1 MASAVAGLIAGKLAE
16 LVWDEVTL
24 MWTFKD
30 DVDALSWT
38 MVKMQALMRDADRRA
53 SQLDEGQRREIVQV
67 WMKDFKSVAYDA
79 EDLLD
84 EFEAVELIKKNQS
97 KVRTDAK
104 L

>member
-1 MASAVAGLIAGKLAE
+1 
-16 LVWDEVTL
+16 
-24 MWTFKD
+24 
-30 DVDALSWT
+30 
-38 MVKMQALMRDADRRA
+38 
-53 SQLDEGQRREIVQV
+53 
-67 WMKDFKSVAYDA
+67 MKDFKSAAYDA